1 MGSEMCI
8 RDSHTIVESTKS
20 TKYKMKYF
28 LVTEERTMRFRC
40 NLVKPSVNVL
50 KGETEFP
57 NCSTV
62 KVFHSAHEMCTELKL
77 CKGGALNLIK

>member
-1 MGSEMCI
+1 
-8 RDSHTIVESTKS
+8 
-20 TKYKMKYF
+20 
-28 LVTEERTMRFRC
+28 MRFRC